1 MSEPEQERLINTIK
15 DALGQVTLPGVKKL
29 EIKQFYEADKN
40 YGTRVANALGMNIA
54 DIISD

>member
-1 MSEPEQERLINTIK
+1 M
-15 DALGQVTLPGVKKL
+15 PGVKKL